1 MMLRLPVRLFLA
13 ALLLVLLCGAG
24 CTGSGNPAPTAQ
36 DGSVTPTAGTTGTV
50 EGTETLDYSDGD
62 FEVLAVGPELTR
74 CEERGLMIFR
84 HYCAHCHGA
93 SGAGDGQNSYG
104 LETPPRDLLD
114 IEMDALSDEHL
125 QQVITMGGAASGL
138 SPLMPPWGHT
148 LEPHRIADLVMMIRI
163 LPDLEGMDEE
173 ADIPSLD
180 DEEGL
185 DEDDMGDFSL

>member
-1 MMLRLPVRLFLA
+1 MNPLLSVGRRL
-13 ALLLVLLCGAG
+13 
-24 CTGSGNPAPTAQ
+24 AQ
-36 DGSVTPTAGTTGTV
+36 DGSVTPTAGATGTV
-50 EGTETLDYSDGD
+50 EGTETLDYSEGD
-62 FEVLAVGPELTR
+62 FEVLAVGPELTS

-180 DEEGL
+180 DEEEL